1 MSDSII
7 STSIKNLYHI
17 RNHDLSNLIEDL
29 EDGTRVTAG
38 ELKNNFSWEVDEVF
52 GQYGIDT
59 LFDLSVFLKKGGSL
73 KQLEKVTKGSTSQYE
88 ANYKLNQH
96 FLETFEPDEDSGL
109 LDVEA
114 SSRIEDFDEPT
125 LFVKSTAEAIKVST
139 VLDIMNPYVF
149 SPLKVEAFANRVW
162 GVRPEDELTD
172 GYSDSVLA
180 ALMEHVPGQ
189 NTAGIVTIV
198 EPNGTFTGDA
208 FFEIGLV
215 RDAIS
220 YSNSV
225 IPAILQSSAVLKDY
239 IVIVQVF
246 NDEEDVE
253 VISPGGGVETVPRK
267 YVAAWVC
274 DEGLHYHGLDAEDV
288 STLYSTDFETQEL
301 LVPEEGVD
309 FLDVPCIEF
318 E

>member
-1 MSDSII
+1 MSDSTI

-17 RNHDLSNLIEDL
+17 RKHDLSNLIESL

-52 GQYGIDT
+52 GKYGIDT

-96 FLETFEPDEDSGL
+96 FLENFEPDEDSGL
-109 LDVEA
+109 LHVEE

-139 VLDIMNPYVF
+139 VLGIMNPYVF
-149 SPLKVEAFANRVW
+149 SPLKVEAFVNRVW
-162 GVRPEDELTD
+162 GVRSEDELTD

-180 ALMEHVPGQ
+180 ALLDHVPGQ

-239 IVIVQVF
+239 IVIIQVF

-253 VISPGGGVETVPRK
+253 VIAPGGGVETVPRK

-309 FLDVPCIEF
+309 FIDVPCIEF

>member
-1 MSDSII
+1 MSDSTI

-17 RNHDLSNLIEDL
+17 RKHDLSNLIESL

-52 GQYGIDT
+52 EKYGIDT
-59 LFDLSVFLKKGGSL
+59 LFDLSMFLKKGGSL

-96 FLETFEPDEDSGL
+96 FLENFEPDEESGV
-109 LDVEA
+109 LDVEDF
-114 SSRIEDFDEPT
+114 SRIEDSDDPT

-162 GVRPEDELTD
+162 GVRPEDELAD

-180 ALMEHVPGQ
+180 ALLDHVPGQ
-189 NTAGIVTIV
+189 NTTGIVTIV
-198 EPNGTFTGDA
+198 EPNGAFTGDA
-208 FFEIGLV
+208 FFEIGWV

-253 VISPGGGVETVPRK
+253 VIAPGGGVETVPRK

-309 FLDVPCIEF
+309 FIDVPCIEF